1 MPVANRTASEG
12 RVRRRRRRNTPP
24 RGDKSRTSVTRRR
37 ARRRR
42 RRRSTRGRRP
52 SRRWRRLARRS
63 RGMVQVGDLVRV
75 RARGDAPRADVPW
88 IEARARGGVFG
99 ARGEVLGDARGMEGV
114 RAELE
119 DAGVRG
125 GRLGERASLEV
136 GTPGSSRTTRR
147 ARGRS
152 NAKDARAAPRRAT
165 ARARGARERGGH
177 ARGRGN
183 EGVRR
188 GVVETAAGAPLD
200 TSSRWFPRER
210 REILSSRRKR
220 ACPSYRYDRGENKKR
235 PRLGRRPLDSRRLH
249 LRVRVT
255 TPPPPRPRVVSSP
268 PLARAL
274 VVSRRFTPTRC

>member
-1 MPVANRTASEG
+1 
-12 RVRRRRRRNTPP
+12 
-24 RGDKSRTSVTRRR
+24 
-37 ARRRR
+37 
-42 RRRSTRGRRP
+42 
-52 SRRWRRLARRS
+52 
-63 RGMVQVGDLVRV
+63 
-75 RARGDAPRADVPW
+75 
-88 IEARARGGVFG
+88 
-99 ARGEVLGDARGMEGV
+99 MEGV

-136 GTPGSSRTTRR
+136 GTPGIVANDATREGSVERERR
-147 ARGRS
+147 ASG
-152 NAKDARAAPRRAT
+152 AEARDRP
-165 ARARGARERGGH
+165 ARGARERGGH

-235 PRLGRRPLDSRRLH
+235 PLDSPGPS
-249 LRVRVT
+249 T
-255 TPPPPRPRVVSSP
+255 
-268 PLARAL
+268 RADYTFA
-274 VVSRRFTPTRC
+274 SE